1 MYITWDWII
10 TAGAVLAAVLA
21 IGTVLLKIIRWVDQ
35 QKKQDKEI
43 ADLKAEQQIVIEGI
57 LACLKGLSEQGCNGP
72 VRVAITKIE
81 DHLNKKAHK

>member
-72 VRVAITKIE
+72 VHTAITKIE